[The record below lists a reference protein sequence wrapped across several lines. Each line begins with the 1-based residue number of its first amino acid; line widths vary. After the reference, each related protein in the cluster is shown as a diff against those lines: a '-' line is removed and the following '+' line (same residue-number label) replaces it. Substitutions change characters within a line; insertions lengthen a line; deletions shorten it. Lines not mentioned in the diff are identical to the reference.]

1 MKSNKSLPK
10 TNKTEN
16 NFEKFPKNH
25 VFCYKKYFS
34 IEKVVKYQKYEQNSV
49 TQRTIKQQIKST
61 REIIKNSFEN
71 SSMSGSR
78 NLRIL
83 KNSNKN

>member
-10 TNKTEN
+10 TNKTKN

-34 IEKVVKYQKYEQNSV
+34 IENVRPKFRDSKNH
-49 TQRTIKQQIKST
+49 IKTNQID
-61 REIIKNSFEN
+61 
-71 SSMSGSR
+71 
-78 NLRIL
+78 
-83 KNSNKN
+83 